1 MSQILE
7 YQYSTFYWMKIDLS
21 DNEFQSFVNNFQK
34 MNLLDGVDEP
44 EKEVC
49 LRFNHAKP
57 KTVRDIPKAKQINV
71 RNCKR
76 FLTDLSKKIDGR
88 LYFNINR
95 KILKRK

>member
-1 MSQILE
+1 MQILE
-7 YQYSTFYWMKIDLS
+7 KDYGVFYWLKVDLS
-21 DNEFQSFVNNFQK
+21 DNEFQSFVTNFQK
-34 MNLLDGVDEP
+34 MNLIDGTDFET
-44 EKEVC
+44 KEVC
-49 LRFNHAKP
+49 LKFSHAKP